1 MNYHYFIN
9 IYLTICFTPAMYAGR
24 LEVEVATVTGLV
36 VFVCDTLTIQ
46 HPPVGP

>member
-1 MNYHYFIN
+1 MKNHYFIK
-9 IYLTICFTPAMYAGR
+9 IYFIICFTPALYAGR

-36 VFVCDTLTIQ
+36 VVVYDTLTIQ